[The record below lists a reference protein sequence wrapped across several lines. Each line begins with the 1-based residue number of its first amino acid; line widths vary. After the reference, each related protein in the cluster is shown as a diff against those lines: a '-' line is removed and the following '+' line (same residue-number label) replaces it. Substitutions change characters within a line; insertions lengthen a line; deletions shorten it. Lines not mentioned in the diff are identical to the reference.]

1 MSLLKINI
9 SNFDALIFDLGG
21 VVLNLNYDLTIS
33 RFKELGGDNFDKLY
47 TQASQDLIF
56 DKYETGEINS
66 DDFVNYLLD
75 FLPDTTS
82 QADVIQAWNAMIL
95 DLPKYRVEFLKNVRS
110 VLPIF
115 LFSNTNDLHYKYF
128 NSEIEKSYD
137 QKNLLNGIFDKCY
150 YSHLVGFRK
159 PNAEAFELVLNEQNL
174 EAEKVLFIDDSI
186 QHIEGARGVGIK
198 THHLVESDI
207 CEIITF
213 S

>member
-1 MSLLKINI
+1 MSLLKNKI

-33 RFKELGGDNFDKLY
+33 RFKELGKDNFDKLY
-47 TQASQDLIF
+47 TQASQDLVF
-56 DKYETGEINS
+56 DRYETGEINS
-66 DDFVNYLLD
+66 DDFVNYLLE
-75 FLPDTTS
+75 FLPDSTS
-82 QADVIQAWNAMIL
+82 DFDVIQAWNAMIL
-95 DLPKYRVEFLKNVRS
+95 DLPKHRIEFLKNLRS
-110 VLPIF
+110 FLPIF

-137 QKNLLNGIFDKCY
+137 DNNILNGLFDKCY

-186 QHIEGARGVGIK
+186 QHIEGANRLGIK
-198 THHLVESDI
+198 THHLVDSDI
-207 CEIITF
+207 CDIITF